1 MIVYHFKGA
10 RRCLLDRERLERGET
25 KQNRERNRSL
35 NCRFPKE
42 GKAYRLKGRA
52 RFKTGKK
59 NRDRKKS
66 SL

>member
-1 MIVYHFKGA
+1 MFVYHFKGA
-10 RRCLLDRERLERGET
+10 RRRLLDRERLEWGEP
-25 KQNRERNRSL
+25 KLNRERNRTL
-35 NCRFPKE
+35 NCRFEKS
-42 GKAYRLKGRA
+42 GKAFRLKGRA